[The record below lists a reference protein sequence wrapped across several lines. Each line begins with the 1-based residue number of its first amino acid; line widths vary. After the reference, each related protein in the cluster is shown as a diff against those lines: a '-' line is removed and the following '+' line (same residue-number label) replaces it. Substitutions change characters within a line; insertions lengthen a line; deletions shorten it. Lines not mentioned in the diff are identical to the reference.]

1 LISSSTTINNN
12 FEEMV
17 DDEMVEN
24 MIWEVDEDLGEI
36 EEEMR

>member
-1 LISSSTTINNN
+1 LISSSTTIN

-17 DDEMVEN
+17 DDEMVDN

-36 EEEMR
+36 EKQEMR